1 MLGIQVIFYGAGRDY
16 LEGLEGCW
24 LWRISGSI
32 SGDDGF
38 GFMELVFFKR
48 IGEARIKLMGIE
60 ENDNGQGNGS
70 MVN

>member
-24 LWRISGSI
+24 LWRISGAI

-38 GFMELVFFKR
+38 GFMELVFLKEL
-48 IGEARIKLMGIE
+48 GKLVL
-60 ENDNGQGNGS
+60 S
-70 MVN
+70 Y

>member
-1 MLGIQVIFYGAGRDY
+1 MVGFGRLSDSEE
-16 LEGLEGCW
+16 LVGVTH
-24 LWRISGSI
+24 R
-32 SGDDGF
+32 GDGV

>member
-1 MLGIQVIFYGAGRDY
+1 VSDCEELVGA
-16 LEGLEGCW
+16 
-24 LWRISGSI
+24 IT
-32 SGDDGF
+32 GDNGF

-48 IGEARIKLMGIE
+48 IGEARTKLKGIE